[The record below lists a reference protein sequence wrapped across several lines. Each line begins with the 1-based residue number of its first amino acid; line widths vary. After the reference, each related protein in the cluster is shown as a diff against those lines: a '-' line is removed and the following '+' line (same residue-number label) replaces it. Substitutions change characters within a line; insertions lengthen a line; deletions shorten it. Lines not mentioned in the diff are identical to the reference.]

1 MVIRYDLTLSTTEPN
16 NDVGLIKI
24 RQADEQTQT
33 LVVQI
38 TENGVPKSY
47 EGLQAFFCAKLGQSL
62 GIGIIEQKLNPEEMT
77 NPKTGL
83 LEYTMRAED
92 WQQLGRQTG
101 YFSFRRMKDD
111 HEFVE
116 QFTTRDFYFNVIK
129 NVFSDGIT
137 EVKKDGSTYVWTIED
152 LIRLFNEYI
161 TSGKT
166 DWEEFIEQNKEILE
180 SVDPGGTILSEL
192 IRARKPASINTP
204 FKDLPERLDAMD
216 QNNRKD
222 LKTYPTI
229 NEMIADVLLNP
240 GEFVRCKGWKTVD
253 DGGDIVYKLVAITD
267 PEFKDN
273 VRNAK
278 MSVVI
283 RDVMVAIP
291 TFDRYVPEKINDDL
305 IVNEV
310 IDCAKSYY
318 ENKDKLKYD
327 VHRAHCVFDSS
338 MNMFDTEGKAGIVC
352 SDLVN
357 LSLIGTKFEDSR
369 YSKPSMTVNKK
380 SYEWGLDWLFNHR
393 KDNRDYDA
401 HSLARLAYQSGNLL
415 TVNTDWSNIRRG
427 DVLFFSQSVA
437 ERGNGQADTQFLNI
451 FHNAI
456 YNGWGQIIQSSDTI
470 HGAVTIDNI
479 QSEEWRWLRES
490 VVGFTRFSLQ
500 NLNFRYRR
508 QSDIT
513 PEMGIDAYTPK
524 LSIFSGIV
532 SITFE
537 GTRLKTNQT
546 GKIVVGT
553 IQQSKYLPQTNRYF
567 LLTTSYGRVYRG
579 QVETDG
585 IVSIFANST
594 VESADQL
601 YGYVDYPLKNVDP
614 SYPNY

>member
-1 MVIRYDLTLSTTEPN
+1 MAIRYDMTLSTTEPN

-47 EGLQAFFCAKLGQSL
+47 NGLQVFFCAKLGQSTGL
-62 GIGIIEQKLNPEEMT
+62 GIIEQKLNASEMT
-77 NPKTGL
+77 NPKNGK

-92 WQQLGRQTG
+92 WQVLGRQTG
-101 YFSFRRMKDD
+101 YFSFRKTQEN
-111 HEFVE
+111 HEYTE
-116 QFTTRDFYFNVIK
+116 QFTTRDFYFNITK
-129 NVFSDGIT
+129 NVFSDGVT

-161 TSGKT
+161 ASGKT
-166 DWEEFIEQNKEILE
+166 DWEEFVEQNKEILE

-192 IRARKPASINTP
+192 IRARKPAAIETP

-240 GEFVRCKGWKTVD
+240 GEYVRCKGWRD
-253 DGGDIVYKLVAITD
+253 ANDGGDIVYKLVDIAD
-267 PEFKDN
+267 PEFTEN
-273 VRNAK
+273 NRNAK

-283 RDVMVAIP
+283 RDVMAAIP
-291 TFDRYVPEKINDDL
+291 TFDRYVPEKTNDDL

-310 IDCAKSYY
+310 IDVAKSYY
-318 ENKDKLKYD
+318 TNKEKLKYD
-327 VHRAHCVFDSS
+327 IHRAHCVFDPS
-338 MNMFDTEGKAGIVC
+338 MSMFDSDGKAGIVC

-357 LSLIGTKFEDSR
+357 LSLMGTKFDDSR
-369 YSKPSMTVNKK
+369 FKTPSNVKNTKT
-380 SYEWGLDWLFNHR
+380 YDWGLNWLFDQR
-393 KDNRDYDA
+393 KDNTDYDA

-415 TVNTDWSNIRRG
+415 AVNREWSNIRRG
-427 DVLFFSQSVA
+427 DILFFSQSVA
-437 ERGNGQADTQFLNI
+437 ERGNGKADTQFLNI

-456 YNGWGQIIQSSDTI
+456 YNGWGQIIQSSETI

-479 QSEEWRWLRES
+479 MSEEWRWLKES
-490 VVGFTRFSLQ
+490 VVGFARMSLQ
-500 NLNFRYRR
+500 NLNSRYRN
-508 QSDIT
+508 QSDIN
-513 PEMGIDAYTPK
+513 PGVGIDAYTPK

-532 SITFE
+532 SINFE

-553 IQQSKYLPQTNRYF
+553 IQQAKYLPQTNRYF
-567 LLTTSYGRVYRG
+567 PLTTSYGRVYRG
-579 QVETDG
+579 LVETSG
-585 IVSIFANST
+585 LVSIFANST

-614 SYPNY
+614 TYPNY

>member
-1 MVIRYDLTLSTTEPN
+1 MAIRYDMTLSTTEPN

-38 TENGVPKSY
+38 TENGVPRPY
-47 EGLQAFFCAKLGQSL
+47 TGLQVFFCAKLGQSTGL
-62 GIGIIEQKLNPEEMT
+62 GIIEQKLNANEMT
-77 NPKTGL
+77 DPKNGK

-92 WQQLGRQTG
+92 WQILGRQTG
-101 YFSFRRMKDD
+101 YFSFRKTQEN
-111 HEFVE
+111 HEYTE
-116 QFTTRDFYFNVIK
+116 QFTTRDFYFNITK
-129 NVFSDGIT
+129 NVFSDGVT

-161 TSGKT
+161 ASGKT
-166 DWEEFIEQNKEILE
+166 DWEEFVEQNKEILE

-192 IRARKPASINTP
+192 IRARKPAAIETP

-240 GEFVRCKGWKTVD
+240 GEYVRCKGWRD
-253 DGGDIVYKLVAITD
+253 ANDGGDIVYKLVDIAD
-267 PEFKDN
+267 PEFTEN
-273 VRNAK
+273 NRNAK

-283 RDVMVAIP
+283 RDVMAAIP
-291 TFDRYVPEKINDDL
+291 TFDRYVPEKTNDDL

-310 IDCAKSYY
+310 IDVAKSYY
-318 ENKDKLKYD
+318 TNKEKLKYD
-327 VHRAHCVFDSS
+327 IHRAHCVFDPS
-338 MNMFDTEGKAGIVC
+338 MSMFDSDGKAGIVC

-357 LSLIGTKFEDSR
+357 LALMGTKFDDSR
-369 YSKPSMTVNKK
+369 YKNPSSTTNAKT
-380 SYEWGLDWLFNHR
+380 YEWGLSWLFDHR
-393 KDNRDYDA
+393 RDNTDYDA

-415 TVNTDWSNIRRG
+415 AVNQDWSNIRRG

-437 ERGNGQADTQFLNI
+437 ERGNGEADTQFLNI

-456 YNGWGQIIQSSDTI
+456 YNGWGQIIQSSETI

-479 QSEEWRWLRES
+479 TSEEWRWLRES
-490 VVGFTRFSLQ
+490 VVGFARFSLQ
-500 NLNFRYRR
+500 NINSRYKA
-508 QSDIT
+508 QTDIT
-513 PEMGIDAYTPK
+513 PGAGIDAYTPK
-524 LSIFSGIV
+524 LSIFSSIV
-532 SITFE
+532 SINFE

-567 LLTTSYGRVYRG
+567 PLTTSYGRVYRG
-579 QVETDG
+579 LVETSG
-585 IVSIFANST
+585 LVSIFANST

-614 SYPNY
+614 TFPNY